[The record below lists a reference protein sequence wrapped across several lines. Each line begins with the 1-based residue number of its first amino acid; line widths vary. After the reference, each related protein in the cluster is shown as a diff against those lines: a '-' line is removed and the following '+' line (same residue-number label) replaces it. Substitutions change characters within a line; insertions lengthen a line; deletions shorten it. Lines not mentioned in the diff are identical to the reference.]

1 MKFLAGVIVL
11 LLAAASASA
20 DPIAGT
26 WNATVPYHGAVL
38 PFQIGF
44 SGDGNAVKGWFFNGD
59 QTLPS
64 TGGELRDGH
73 LVLNFDQIDTKLDAT
88 LKEGHLDGVYTA
100 SPYLGGALDFH
111 AVRAPVAEPATIDGP
126 TIGGVWEIP
135 VPEHK
140 GMRAWNLIVHQTGP
154 KISAS
159 ILRVDGD
166 TGAITGTYRDGK
178 FILSHFSGF
187 RAALLEI
194 TPTKEGRLALT
205 LDGQA
210 LTAYRSQDARA
221 LGLPAPSDPT
231 TYTTVRDPNEPFK
244 FSFPDLNG
252 QLVSNTDARFQGKV
266 VIVNIMGSWCPNCHD
281 EAPFLA
287 ELYRKYHDKGLEV
300 VSLDFEDAA
309 HIDNLTRLHAFIQ
322 QYRMDY
328 PVLLG
333 GNMKEWNEK
342 LPQAVNLNF
351 WPTTFF
357 LGRDG
362 RVKAVHVGFAAQAS
376 GEFNERLR
384 AEIDG
389 QVEELLATR
398 S

>member
-1 MKFLAGVIVL
+1 MRPSPF
-11 LLAAASASA
+11 
-20 DPIAGT
+20 
-26 WNATVPYHGAVL
+26 HGAVL
-38 PFQIGF
+38 PFQMGF
-44 SGDGNAVKGWFFNGD
+44 SGEGKAVTGWFFNGD

-64 TGGELRDGH
+64 TSGELRGGH

-88 LKEGHLDGVYTA
+88 LKDDHLDGVYNA
-100 SPYLGGALDFH
+100 STYLGGALDFH
-111 AVRAPVAEPATIDGP
+111 AVRAPAAEPAKSDAP
-126 TIGGVWEIP
+126 AIGGVWEIP

-140 GMRAWNLIVHQTGP
+140 GMRAWNLIVRQTGP
-154 KISAS
+154 QVSAS

-166 TGAITGTYRDGK
+166 TGAITGAYRDGK
-178 FILSHFSGF
+178 FVLSHFSGS
-187 RAALLEI
+187 RASLLEI
-194 TPTKEGRLALT
+194 TPTKEGRLALAF
-205 LDGQA
+205 DGQP
-210 LTAYRSQDARA
+210 LTAYRPEEARA

-244 FSFPDLNG
+244 FSFPDLTG
-252 QLVSNTDARFQGKV
+252 QIVSNTDARFRGKV

-287 ELYRKYHDKGLEV
+287 ELYRKYHGKGLEV
-300 VSLDFEDAA
+300 VSLDFEDTA
-309 HIDNLTRLHAFIQ
+309 HVDNLTRLHAFIN
-322 QYRMDY
+322 QYKMDY

-333 GNMKEWNEK
+333 GNMKGWNEK

-362 RVKAVHVGFAAQAS
+362 RVKAVHVGFAAPAS
-376 GEFNERLR
+376 GQFNDRLE
-384 AEIDG
+384 AEIAA
-389 QVEELLATR
+389 QVEELLSAK